1 MILRS
6 VGSAS
11 VLTGVCIAHGSV
23 REQVNESVSL
33 FLKRLDREEPTGKI
47 IWCISVFSS
56 AQNITDIQ
64 MWQNYYY
71 YFFFPQKK
79 GKKGEKKGS
88 RKCGRIMTA
97 QTGES
102 AEADTLFSY
111 FFK

>member
-1 MILRS
+1 
-6 VGSAS
+6 
-11 VLTGVCIAHGSV
+11 
-23 REQVNESVSL
+23 
-33 FLKRLDREEPTGKI
+33 
-47 IWCISVFSS
+47 
-56 AQNITDIQ
+56 

-79 GKKGEKKGS
+79 GKKGEKKGEKKGS